1 MADKKDD
8 PRKIYADIID
18 LAHHQAENRNHMSLY
33 DRAAQ
38 FAPFA
43 ALVGYD
49 EMVKEEARLTDDEVP
64 LSESEMDVLNQKL
77 GLITDMIE
85 DRRHPEISIV
95 FFVPDTLKSG
105 GSYTEYTGTVKK
117 VDAIEGKIIFYA
129 ENGRSNGQS
138 IQISHI
144 REIHGELVDY
154 IDDYHG

>member
-1 MADKKDD
+1 MTAKNGD
-8 PRKIYADIID
+8 PRKVYADIID
-18 LAHHQAENRNHMSLY
+18 LPHHQAENRNHMSLY

-49 EMVKEEARLTDDEVP
+49 EIVKEEARLTDDEAP
-64 LSESEMDVLNQKL
+64 LYESEIDVLNQKM
-77 GLITDMIE
+77 GLIADVIE
-85 DRRHPEISIV
+85 DRRPPEISIV
-95 FFVPDTLKSG
+95 YFAPDALKSG
-105 GSYTEYTGTVKK
+105 GSYAEYTGTVKK
-117 VDAIEGKIIFYA
+117 IDAIEGKIIFYA

-138 IQISHI
+138 IQISRI